1 MRINNNVNALIA
13 NNQMNKNTA
22 LQSRSMEK
30 LSSGLRIKRAAD
42 DSAGLAISEKMR
54 NQIKGLNQAGLNVQ
68 DGISVVQTAEGAL
81 EETGNILKR
90 MSQLSVQAA
99 NETNTKDEREK
110 IANELTQ
117 LNDELTRMS
126 KTTEFNGKQLL
137 DGTNTQLSLQVGS
150 DGSSNNQINVTLV
163 NTASIMSDAKITASN
178 IAAMKADGAS
188 GSTAAR
194 NMMSHIDVAL
204 AKVNSA
210 RSTLGAQQNRL
221 ESTSANLSNTVEN
234 ITAAESRIRD
244 TDVASEMV
252 QLSKL
257 NILAQASQSMLAQA
271 NQQPQS
277 ILQLMQ

>member
-90 MSQLSVQAA
+90 MSQLSVQSA

-117 LNDELTRMS
+117 LNDELVRMS

-137 DGTNTQLSLQVGS
+137 DGSNKELSLQVGS
-150 DGSSNNQINVTLV
+150 DGSANNQINVTLV
-163 NTASIMSDAKITASN
+163 NTASIMTGAGITASN
-178 IAAMKADGAS
+178 IDAMKTGTSDG
-188 GSTAAR
+188 TQAAR
-194 NMMSHIDVAL
+194 DMMANIDKAL
-204 AKVNSA
+204 ASVNSA

-271 NQQPQS
+271 NSQPQS